1 MEYKVKKSLK
11 YIFAAMFV
19 LIVCFQQNLM
29 AQFNPGA
36 AGTFSSNIY
45 NSQDTTYVNDT
56 TYKPS
61 FTFKKYFRSL
71 AHKDTMTLSN
81 VVFGAMF
88 LPGTGQMYNRDYW
101 KVPVVYSLLG
111 GSVTGA
117 VLSNK
122 KWKSDGSSQAR
133 NLRNIFVYTAVATYW
148 GQLMD
153 ANIRYKSYEKHLPA
167 RASFYSALLP
177 GLGQAYNGDYWH
189 IPLYYGGFMVSGYCW
204 AFNQKQYQRYRHFL
218 MEMAEGTYTGP
229 YSQQDLIWFR
239 DSYRRNRDYSIIATL
254 LIYILNVIDANV
266 FAHFANFDISDD
278 ITFNVAPSFMPATYP
293 SGGFYGESSY
303 MRENKFGFQMNI
315 TF

>member
-1 MEYKVKKSLK
+1 MK
-11 YIFAAMFV
+11 YILALAVAA
-19 LIVCFQQNLM
+19 IVITPQTLK

-81 VVFGAMF
+81 VMFGAMF
-88 LPGTGQMYNRDYW
+88 LPGTGQIYNRDYW
-101 KVPVVYSLLG
+101 KVPVVYAGLG
-111 GSVTGA
+111 ASVTGA
-117 VLSNK
+117 VLMNRK
-122 KWKSDGSSQAR
+122 YKSDGSANARKMR
-133 NLRNIFVYTAVATYW
+133 NLFVYAAAATYW

-153 ANIRYKSYEKHLPA
+153 ANIRYKSYDKHLPA

-204 AFNQKQYQRYRHFL
+204 AFNQKQYKRYRHYL
-218 MEMAEGTYTGP
+218 VEMAEGTYEGQYT
-229 YSQQDLIWFR
+229 QENLIWYR
-239 DSYRRNRDYSIIATL
+239 DTYRRNRDYSVIATVI
-254 LIYILNVIDANV
+254 IYILNVIDANV

-278 ITFNVAPSFMPATYP
+278 ISFNVAPAIIPATMP
-293 SGGFYGESSY
+293 EGGFYGY
-303 MRENKFGFQMNI
+303 NPATQENKLGFTMNI

>member
-1 MEYKVKKSLK
+1 MKRFFK
-11 YIFAAMFV
+11 YAVAV
-19 LIVCFQQNLM
+19 LIVALVFPRQNVM

-45 NSQDTTYVNDT
+45 NIQDTTSVNDTT

-61 FTFKKYFRSL
+61 FTFRKYFRSL

-81 VVFGAMF
+81 VLFGAMF
-88 LPGTGQMYNRDYW
+88 LPGTGQIYNRDYW
-101 KVPVVYSLLG
+101 KVPVVYAALG

-117 VLSNK
+117 YLMNK
-122 KWKSDGSSQAR
+122 KWHKDGSKSAKD
-133 NLRNIFVYTAVATYW
+133 LRDIFVYTAAATYW

-204 AFNQKQYQRYRHFL
+204 AFNQRQYKRYRHYL
-218 MEMAEGTYTGP
+218 MEVQEGTYEGP
-229 YSQQDLIWFR
+229 YTQDDLIWFR
-239 DSYRRNRDYSIIATL
+239 DTYRRNRDYSVIATL

-278 ITFNVAPSFMPATYP
+278 ITFNVAPAIIPASYP
-293 SGGFYGESSY
+293 SGGLYGY
-303 MRENKFGFQMNI
+303 AGVKQENKLGFQMNI